1 MGVWEDAY
9 LHLEIDQERHL
20 VRQVRSAR
28 VYADIAA
35 FEQSVGEMVTQMV
48 GLQRDEYVLLHDVR
62 LSRGRNDPG
71 FEAAIQRA
79 RPRMCGGFRR
89 VAIMVAT
96 KIGQLQ
102 VQRLEQAGA
111 SPARVFLDEQE
122 ALRWLLQS

>member
-1 MGVWEDAY
+1 MRVWGDAY
-9 LHLEIDQERHL
+9 LHLEIDQEHHL

-28 VYADIAA
+28 VYEDIAA
-35 FEQSVGEMVTQMV
+35 FEQSVGEMVTHMF
-48 GLQRDEYVLLHDVR
+48 GLQREEYVLLHDVR
-62 LSRGRNDPG
+62 LSRGRNDPN

-79 RPRMCGGFRR
+79 RPHMCGGFRR

-102 VQRLEQAGA
+102 VQRLEQAGPA
-111 SPARVFLDEQE
+111 PARVFMDEQE